1 MHFSLL
7 AVIASLTAFMF
18 VSATPAVFSRA
29 CTETGGYCK
38 ESSQCCS
45 GICFIT
51 SSILNGDGRSNL
63 RVVTH
68 PSRFVTGSRQQ
79 WVLPRSESAKFSLGV
94 VTSDDLLGWS
104 L

>member
-51 SSILNGDGRSNL
+51 SSILNGDDEVDSNGFCL
-63 RVVTH
+63 DQRV
-68 PSRFVTGSRQQ
+68 
-79 WVLPRSESAKFSLGV
+79 LNSA
-94 VTSDDLLGWS
+94 
-104 L
+104 